1 MIRVHVLTEGFVSP
15 NGRAFLFPLIVHRRA
30 LREAGVHLGFF
41 VALCEA
47 LYDCDVLLIDSKF
60 HKSRW
65 IPDKEGILDEFLL
78 FKKLVDR
85 VCYFDTTDSTG
96 QIQTELLPI
105 VDSYYKNQILRD
117 RTLYLRPM
125 YGHRIYADYYHRSRG
140 VADAEPE
147 YSTPVD
153 DPALLHKLAVS
164 WNSGLADYSLLG
176 PARMGLYQR
185 LPIAALL
192 RFPQNIASPS
202 MERPIDVQCRMGFR
216 YHRASIAFQ
225 RREIAQRLAGHI
237 TTDKIPR
244 RKFLEEMASSKIV
257 ISPFGFGE
265 ITLKDFEVFLTGGLL
280 LKPDMGHLD
289 TWPDLFRAGET
300 MICHD
305 WDLTDLESVIDEAM
319 ANYPKYRQIAET
331 AQIEYR
337 RHRDRRTGEDAFV
350 RRFTEIVVRTPR
362 STNGALIESGVA
374 EAG

>member
-1 MIRVHVLTEGFVSP
+1 MIQVHVLTEGFVSP

-30 LREAGVHLGFF
+30 LREAGIHLRFF
-41 VALCEA
+41 VALRDA

-65 IPDKEGILDEFLL
+65 IPDKEGILGEFLL
-78 FKKLVDR
+78 FKERVDL

-105 VDSYYKNQILRD
+105 VDTYYKNQLLRD

-125 YGHRIYADYYHRSRG
+125 YGYRIYADYYHRRRG
-140 VADAEPE
+140 VVDTEPE
-147 YSTPVD
+147 YSTPVS

-164 WNSGLADYSLLG
+164 WNSGLADYSWLG

-192 RFPQNIASPS
+192 RFPQSIASPS
-202 MERPIDVQCRMGFR
+202 MERPIDVQCRMGIK
-216 YHRASIAFQ
+216 YPRASIAFQ
-225 RREIAQRLAGHI
+225 RREIVKRLADHMA
-237 TTDKIPR
+237 TDKLPR
-244 RKFLEEMASSKIV
+244 RKFLKEMASSKIV

-305 WDLTDLESVIDEAM
+305 WDLTDLESVIDEAL
-319 ANYPKYRQIAET
+319 ADHRRRIEIAHAGQT
-331 AQIEYR
+331 RYW
-337 RHRDRRTGEDAFV
+337 RHAGGEEAPGLFCK
-350 RRFTEIVVRTPR
+350 RFKDILAVTPTSR
-362 STNGALIESGVA
+362 AA
-374 EAG
+374 